1 MSPSGI
7 ILLVLLATLRAS
19 ESVTG
24 PHIADVNLLLP
35 PRMTHPVEYRLQG
48 TDGCFSWSW
57 DHHDILSLE
66 PEYNTST
73 TRCSTSVRV
82 KSIAPY
88 SGRKETAIY
97 ATDLRTGINIRCK
110 VFIDKISRIQI
121 FHNSIK
127 LDLDGLATLRVRAFD
142 DEENVFSS
150 LVGLQFSWGL
160 RPEANETVHHL
171 VHVPLK
177 ESPLSDCGGFCGDLD
192 TQITLEDSGVHSDL
206 FAVKGTEIGH
216 EIVSVNLIEP
226 QFENMAD
233 KILLTV
239 AEAMSI
245 DPPSPVVVVIGASV
259 HYHLKV
265 IRQNTP
271 KGIELPSANHR
282 WSVVNA
288 SVARVDDM
296 MGIAHAINLG
306 TTTINVEDTRVVGHV
321 QMSSLHVVI
330 PDNLCLYKL
339 PVTSS
344 GDPIEGM
351 EAVPSTVRW
360 YVVVGRQYAIHMK
373 VFSHRSGG
381 QEIYITERDD
391 VKLQYNDSVHW
402 TSFVVPESI
411 AVKHGWHNS
420 RILKATSQG
429 LGRLAANLT
438 YHTGHTET
446 TEVLQVVHE
455 VMVCERVKFKMWKK
469 NDSST
474 TIHLP
479 WAPGIY
485 EEMELSATGGCVE
498 TTNGYKWY
506 TSDASTVSVSAS
518 GVIQAKKPGQVT
530 VKVVSVHDSTN
541 YDEVAIKVS
550 VPSSMV
556 MLRSFAVESVVGTY
570 LQAAVTMR
578 APYGSYFDRCDSFSS
593 FIRWTVG
600 SQSFEIVNTTG
611 KASAFKLSNID
622 GYQSLYSPPCAWTYV
637 YASGVGRAILH
648 ATLSKE
654 LESFDHPS
662 DEPVVLK
669 ASSMISAHH
678 PLVVQQAGN
687 GNQFGGYWAELPTT
701 ETGFHL
707 KDLNELYLVPGTE
720 LNVMLIGGP
729 EQWDQ
734 GVEYV
739 ENVKNINGEQLS
751 PKGGILVDRAL
762 SNGGL
767 YRISCLT
774 MGIHQLVFSRG
785 NLIGDDHPL
794 PTIEKVEL
802 SVTCSVPSSITL
814 IANEPVNTP
823 ELISSAAQ
831 DDRTPDRI
839 RATPITVAN
848 GCTIRVAAV
857 GLHSSG
863 KAFVNS
869 SSLGLNWE
877 MSSCDGLA
885 LWDAITV
892 ERYRTTSSWERFLVL
907 QNSSGLCIVRAT
919 VIGFSDT
926 TSVHLRGRASLLL
939 EEKSKNLLTDAIR
952 LQLVSSLRV
961 VPESILLLFNPEA
974 KATLLITGG
983 TCSLHAVVND
993 TRVAEVIQPPN
1004 LECSQLLVD
1013 PRGLGTALITV
1024 DDVGLAHLTASAR
1037 VRVADVDW
1045 IKIIAKEEIFL
1056 LVGSAQS
1063 FNILAGLHD
1072 GTVFD
1077 SSQYVYMSIHVHFED
1092 PILELLSINASNSG
1106 ESYIYGPGFA
1116 IQANSIGVTTIY
1128 VSARQRSGHEVYSD
1142 PVRVEVYAPPRI
1154 HPNHIFLAPGA
1165 SYKLTVKGGPSI
1177 GVYAGYTLDDE
1188 TIADIQKTSGR
1199 IRAISP
1205 GNGSIHVNF
1214 FGKGSSFIC
1223 QAYGSIEV
1231 GIPSSMMLSPQSE
1244 QLNVGREMP
1253 IFPSFTEGNL
1263 FSFYELCKDYKWSIE
1278 DEQVLSYRS
1287 AEHSH
1292 KTLVSGALDT
1302 MYPSYSDRKDLGF
1315 INVVYGR
1322 SSGKTNVAV
1331 SFSCD
1336 FTSESFSLS
1345 KMYTASASLWVVS
1358 YPPLSLGVPIT
1369 WILPPFYTT
1378 SNLLPESYNQGDS
1391 QGRKGTV
1398 IYTLMRSCGG
1408 KNGEIHKDAISIE
1421 GARIKTS
1428 DSGDLGCI
1436 QAKDRLTGRA
1446 EIASCVR
1453 VAEVAQVR
1461 VTSKEFAF
1469 YVADL
1474 AVGAELDLLVH
1485 YHDALGNPF
1494 HEAYDAVQ
1502 IDADT
1507 NYPEVVSINSTRD
1520 SFGNIRLKATR
1531 HGRALLRISMSN
1543 NQQKSD
1549 YFMVSVGAHLFPQ
1562 NPVLYVGRYINFSV
1576 GGSDNVV
1583 PGRWLSASDN
1593 VVSIDM
1599 LSGEALAR
1607 GEGTTQVI
1615 FEGSNL
1621 KLQTA
1626 VTVQK
1631 VDVVLVDSPEE
1642 TLTNIPFPTKG
1653 YYFSIR
1659 FSDPSGQNFE
1669 SFSSSKGVNYDC
1681 RVDPPY
1687 IGYAKPWRDL
1697 DLGVTYCLFFPYSPE
1712 HLARSIPKSK
1722 TMRPDISLSITAS
1735 MKELAHVSGSSTA
1748 LFIGGFSVLEMD
1760 KDLLRLNLTPVS
1772 NKSMITIVGNTDV
1785 DIYWQKRDLMSVTPV
1800 IVYEYGM
1807 GGQAEYEVKALRA
1820 TRFKDKIIITL
1831 PATGQRVEVDVGFE
1845 PGETRLSSRSN
1856 FALWASIFG
1865 VVTLFTSLLIY
1876 KKFLNQP
1883 ATSRPTS
1890 AAPRA
1895 TPIRHTV
1902 TPDRNRSV
1910 QQQSP
1915 RTPEVFLEYVRDTID
1930 KTPYY
1935 KRDAVRRR
1943 NPQNTF

>member
-1 MSPSGI
+1 MSPFGI
-7 ILLVLLATLRAS
+7 ILLVLLVTLRAT
-19 ESVTG
+19 ESVTTG

-88 SGRKETAIY
+88 SGRKETATY

-110 VFIDKISRIQI
+110 VFIDKIYRIQI

-127 LDLDGLATLRVRAFD
+127 LDLDGLATLRRRAFD
-142 DEENVFSS
+142 DEENMFSS
-150 LVGLQFSWGL
+150 LVGLQFSWEL

-206 FAVKGTEIGH
+206 FAVKGTETGH

-226 QFENMAD
+226 KFENMAD
-233 KILLTV
+233 KIVLTV
-239 AEAMSI
+239 VEALSI
-245 DPPSPVVVVIGASV
+245 YPPSPVVVIIGASV

-288 SVARVDDM
+288 SVARVDDV
-296 MGIAHAINLG
+296 MGVAYAINLG
-306 TTTINVEDTRVVGHV
+306 TTTITVEDTRVVGHA

-411 AVKHGWHNS
+411 AVKHGWRNS
-420 RILKATSQG
+420 RILKATFQG
-429 LGRLAANLT
+429 LGRLTASLT
-438 YHTGHTET
+438 YHTGHSET

-455 VMVCERVKFKMWKK
+455 VMVCERVKFNMG
-469 NDSST
+469 NRDDSST

-485 EEMELSATGGCVE
+485 QEMELSATGGCVQQMV
-498 TTNGYKWY
+498 
-506 TSDASTVSVSAS
+506 TS
-518 GVIQAKKPGQVT
+518 
-530 VKVVSVHDSTN
+530 VVSVYDSIN

-578 APYGSYFDRCDSFSS
+578 APYGSYFNRCDSFSS

-600 SQSFEIVNTTG
+600 SQSFEIVNRTG

-662 DEPVVLK
+662 DGPVALK
-669 ASSMISAHH
+669 TSFVISAHH

-687 GNQFGGYWAELPTT
+687 GNQFG
-701 ETGFHL
+701 
-707 KDLNELYLVPGTE
+707 E

-751 PKGGILVDRAL
+751 PKGGILVDQAFN
-762 SNGGL
+762 NGGL

-774 MGIHQLVFSRG
+774 MGNHQLVFSRG

-814 IANEPVNTP
+814 IANKP
-823 ELISSAAQ
+823 
-831 DDRTPDRI
+831 DHRTPDRI

-863 KAFVNS
+863 KAFANS

-877 MSSCDGLA
+877 LSTCDGLA
-885 LWDAITV
+885 LWDATTV

-907 QNSSGLCIVRAT
+907 QNSSGLCIVCAT

-926 TSVHLRGRASLLL
+926 TSDHLRGRASALL
-939 EEKSKNLLTDAIR
+939 EKSKNLLTDAIR

-1004 LECSQLLVD
+1004 LQCSQLMVG

-1024 DDVGLAHLTASAR
+1024 DDVGLAPHLTASAR

-1045 IKIIAKEEIFL
+1045 IKIISKEEIFL

-1063 FNILAGLHD
+1063 FDILAGLHD

-1077 SSQYVYMSIHVHFED
+1077 SSQYVYMSIRVHFED
-1092 PILELLSINASNSG
+1092 PILELLNINASTSG

-1116 IQANSIGVTTIY
+1116 IQADSLGVTTIY
-1128 VSARQRSGHEVYSD
+1128 
-1142 PVRVEVYAPPRI
+1142 
-1154 HPNHIFLAPGA
+1154 
-1165 SYKLTVKGGPSI
+1165 LTVKGGPSI
-1177 GVYAGYTLDDE
+1177 GVYVEYTLDYE
-1188 TIADIQKTSGR
+1188 TIADIQKHSGR
-1199 IRAISP
+1199 IQAISP
-1205 GNGSIHVNF
+1205 GNS
-1214 FGKGSSFIC
+1214 
-1223 QAYGSIEV
+1223 
-1231 GIPSSMMLSPQSE
+1231 
-1244 QLNVGREMP
+1244 
-1253 IFPSFTEGNL
+1253 GNL

-1278 DEQVLSYRS
+1278 DEQVLSYQS
-1287 AEHSH
+1287 AKHSH
-1292 KTLVSGALDT
+1292 EASVSGALDT
-1302 MYPSYSDRKDLGF
+1302 MYPSYSDGKDLGF
-1315 INVVYGR
+1315 INVYGR

-1336 FTSESFSLS
+1336 FISESFSLS
-1345 KMYTASASLWVVS
+1345 KTYTASASLWVAS

-1369 WILPPFYTT
+1369 WILPLFYMT
-1378 SNLLPESYNQGDS
+1378 SNLLPESYNQGVP
-1391 QGRKGTV
+1391 QGRKGTGRMQR
-1398 IYTLMRSCGG
+1398 YTKMLFLL
-1408 KNGEIHKDAISIE
+1408 K

-1428 DSGDLGCI
+1428 DSGNLGCI
-1436 QAKDRLTGRA
+1436 QAKDRTTGRA

-1461 VTSKEFAF
+1461 VTSKEVAF

-1474 AVGAELDLLVH
+1474 AVGAELDLLIH

-1502 IDADT
+1502 IDVDT
-1507 NYPEVVSINSTRD
+1507 NYPEVVSVNSTRD
-1520 SFGNIRLKATR
+1520 SFGNIRLKACSFFSSILGDVSKFMFWLNCIHRNTTEDLLAFLAMR
-1531 HGRALLRISMSN
+1531 HGRALVRITMSN

-1549 YFMVSVGAHLFPQ
+1549 YLMVSVGAHLFPQ
-1562 NPVLYVGRYINFSV
+1562 NPVLYLSCYINFSV
-1576 GGSDNVV
+1576 GGLDNVV
-1583 PGRWLSASDN
+1583 LGRWLSANDN

-1599 LSGEALAR
+1599 LSGEVLAR
-1607 GEGTTQVI
+1607 GEGTSQVI
-1615 FEGSNL
+1615 FEGLNL

-1631 VDVVLVDSPEE
+1631 VDLVLVDSPEE

-1659 FSDPSGQNFE
+1659 FRDPSGQNFE
-1669 SFSSSKGVNYDC
+1669 SFGSSKGVNYDC
-1681 RVDPPY
+1681 RVD
-1687 IGYAKPWRDL
+1687 
-1697 DLGVTYCLFFPYSPE
+1697 
-1712 HLARSIPKSK
+1712 HLILVMQNHGETLILVFHIASF
-1722 TMRPDISLSITAS
+1722 SLT
-1735 MKELAHVSGSSTA
+1735 HRNTWHGSSTA

-1772 NKSMITIVGNTDV
+1772 DKSIITIVGNTDV

-1800 IVYEYGM
+1800 VVYEYGM

-1831 PATGQRVEVDVGFE
+1831 PATGHRVEVDVSFE
-1845 PGETRLSSRSN
+1845 PGETRFSSRSN

-1865 VVTLFTSLLIY
+1865 VVTLFMSLLIY
-1876 KKFLNQP
+1876 NKFVNQP

-1890 AAPRA
+1890 AAPPA
-1895 TPIRHTV
+1895 TPIRHTI
-1902 TPDRNRSV
+1902 TPERNV
-1910 QQQSP
+1910 LQQSP
-1915 RTPEVFLEYVRDTID
+1915 RTPEVFVEYVRDTID

>member
-1 MSPSGI
+1 M
-7 ILLVLLATLRAS
+7 
-19 ESVTG
+19 
-24 PHIADVNLLLP
+24 VN
-35 PRMTHPVEYRLQG
+35 
-48 TDGCFSWSW
+48 
-57 DHHDILSLE
+57 
-66 PEYNTST
+66 
-73 TRCSTSVRV
+73 
-82 KSIAPY
+82 
-88 SGRKETAIY
+88 
-97 ATDLRTGINIRCK
+97 
-110 VFIDKISRIQI
+110 
-121 FHNSIK
+121 
-127 LDLDGLATLRVRAFD
+127 
-142 DEENVFSS
+142 
-150 LVGLQFSWGL
+150 
-160 RPEANETVHHL
+160 
-171 VHVPLK
+171 
-177 ESPLSDCGGFCGDLD
+177 
-192 TQITLEDSGVHSDL
+192 
-206 FAVKGTEIGH
+206 
-216 EIVSVNLIEP
+216 
-226 QFENMAD
+226 
-233 KILLTV
+233 
-239 AEAMSI
+239 
-245 DPPSPVVVVIGASV
+245 
-259 HYHLKV
+259 
-265 IRQNTP
+265 
-271 KGIELPSANHR
+271 
-282 WSVVNA
+282 
-288 SVARVDDM
+288 
-296 MGIAHAINLG
+296 
-306 TTTINVEDTRVVGHV
+306 
-321 QMSSLHVVI
+321 
-330 PDNLCLYKL
+330 
-339 PVTSS
+339 
-344 GDPIEGM
+344 
-351 EAVPSTVRW
+351 
-360 YVVVGRQYAIHMK
+360 
-373 VFSHRSGG
+373 
-381 QEIYITERDD
+381 
-391 VKLQYNDSVHW
+391 
-402 TSFVVPESI
+402 
-411 AVKHGWHNS
+411 
-420 RILKATSQG
+420 
-429 LGRLAANLT
+429 
-438 YHTGHTET
+438 
-446 TEVLQVVHE
+446 
-455 VMVCERVKFKMWKK
+455 
-469 NDSST
+469 
-474 TIHLP
+474 
-479 WAPGIY
+479 
-485 EEMELSATGGCVE
+485 
-498 TTNGYKWY
+498 
-506 TSDASTVSVSAS
+506 
-518 GVIQAKKPGQVT
+518 
-530 VKVVSVHDSTN
+530 
-541 YDEVAIKVS
+541 
-550 VPSSMV
+550 
-556 MLRSFAVESVVGTY
+556 
-570 LQAAVTMR
+570 
-578 APYGSYFDRCDSFSS
+578 
-593 FIRWTVG
+593 
-600 SQSFEIVNTTG
+600 
-611 KASAFKLSNID
+611 
-622 GYQSLYSPPCAWTYV
+622 
-637 YASGVGRAILH
+637 
-648 ATLSKE
+648 
-654 LESFDHPS
+654 
-662 DEPVVLK
+662 
-669 ASSMISAHH
+669 
-678 PLVVQQAGN
+678 
-687 GNQFGGYWAELPTT
+687 
-701 ETGFHL
+701 
-707 KDLNELYLVPGTE
+707 
-720 LNVMLIGGP
+720 
-729 EQWDQ
+729 
-734 GVEYV
+734 
-739 ENVKNINGEQLS
+739 
-751 PKGGILVDRAL
+751 
-762 SNGGL
+762 
-767 YRISCLT
+767 
-774 MGIHQLVFSRG
+774 
-785 NLIGDDHPL
+785 
-794 PTIEKVEL
+794 
-802 SVTCSVPSSITL
+802 
-814 IANEPVNTP
+814 
-823 ELISSAAQ
+823 
-831 DDRTPDRI
+831 
-839 RATPITVAN
+839 
-848 GCTIRVAAV
+848 
-857 GLHSSG
+857 
-863 KAFVNS
+863 
-869 SSLGLNWE
+869 
-877 MSSCDGLA
+877 
-885 LWDAITV
+885 
-892 ERYRTTSSWERFLVL
+892 
-907 QNSSGLCIVRAT
+907 
-919 VIGFSDT
+919 
-926 TSVHLRGRASLLL
+926 
-939 EEKSKNLLTDAIR
+939 
-952 LQLVSSLRV
+952 
-961 VPESILLLFNPEA
+961 
-974 KATLLITGG
+974 
-983 TCSLHAVVND
+983 
-993 TRVAEVIQPPN
+993 
-1004 LECSQLLVD
+1004 
-1013 PRGLGTALITV
+1013 PRGLGTALVTV
-1024 DDVGLAHLTASAR
+1024 DDVGLAPHLTASAR

-1128 VSARQRSGHEVYSD
+1128 VSARLRSGHEVCSD
-1142 PVRVEVYAPPRI
+1142 PIRVEVYAPPRI

-1165 SYKLTVKGGPSI
+1165 SYMLTVKGGPSI
-1177 GVYAGYTLDDE
+1177 GVYVGYTLDDE

-1205 GNGSIHVNF
+1205 GNSSIHANF

-1345 KMYTASASLWVVS
+1345 KMYIASASLWVVS

-1408 KNGEIHKDAISIE
+1408 KNEEIHKDAISIE

-1428 DSGDLGCI
+1428 DSGNLGCI
-1436 QAKDRLTGRA
+1436 QAKDRSTGRA

-1474 AVGAELDLLVH
+1474 AVGAELDLLIH

-1502 IDADT
+1502 MDADT

-1520 SFGNIRLKATR
+1520 SFGNIRLK
-1531 HGRALLRISMSN
+1531 
-1543 NQQKSD
+1543 
-1549 YFMVSVGAHLFPQ
+1549 VSVGAHLFPQ

-1583 PGRWLSASDN
+1583 SGRWLSANDN

-1607 GEGTTQVI
+1607 GEVI

-1659 FSDPSGQNFE
+1659 FS
-1669 SFSSSKGVNYDC
+1669 
-1681 RVDPPY
+1681 
-1687 IGYAKPWRDL
+1687 YAKPWRDL

-1735 MKELAHVSGSSTA
+1735 MKELGHVSGSSTA

-1807 GGQAEYEVKALRA
+1807 GGQADYEVKALRA

-1831 PATGQRVEVDVGFE
+1831 PATGQRVEVDVSFE

-1876 KKFLNQP
+1876 KKFLNQA
-1883 ATSRPTS
+1883 ATSRPKS
-1890 AAPRA
+1890 AAPPA
-1895 TPIRHTV
+1895 TPIRHTI

-1910 QQQSP
+1910 LQQSP
-1915 RTPEVFLEYVRDTID
+1915 RTPEVFVEYVRDTID